1 MSITASRRSR
11 LFTSRCSAS
20 DSPIWLPMVC
30 SGESAVIGS
39 WKMIEMRPPRMSCI
53 ARPAGSRRDISTSE
67 ACFGSRKTISP
78 DSMRALRG
86 RMPMID
92 CATTD
97 LPEPDSPTSATVPP
111 AGMRN
116 DTPSTALTTP
126 ASTSRCTLRSRT
138 VMRSAIGRRSIREGL
153 RRREPAHSLQGE
165 KSFEEIPGRR
175 VMHRVVREPADG
187 LAGGEPLDRLRQRL
201 LFPHEVPAAPP
212 RHHVDVRVDLPQA
225 RRRLAAL
232 LRPIRADAADADARK
247 LIEEVRAHA
256 VPRWC
261 EHRNKFWVGY
271 RAQLGHPAGDS
282 LQRGSGRLGG
292 RIFGLLLPSRR
303 AVAVIRAV
311 LQDGDPLMQTLEE
324 VGRCVLR
331 DDGEREGNGVLL

>member
-1 MSITASRRSR
+1 
-11 LFTSRCSAS
+11 
-20 DSPIWLPMVC
+20 MVC

-53 ARPAGSRRDISTSE
+53 ARPAGSRREISTS
-67 ACFGSRKTISP
+67 ADCAGSRNTISP
-78 DSMRALRG
+78 DSMRAMRG

-138 VMRSAIGRRSIREGL
+138 VMRSAMGRRSIREGL
-153 RRREPAHSLQGE
+153 RGREPAHILQRE

-187 LAGGEPLDRLRQRL
+187 LAGGEPLDRLRQCL

-212 RHHVDVRVDLPQA
+212 RHYVDVRVDLPQA

-232 LRPIRADAADADARK
+232 LRAVRADAADAERRQLVD
-247 LIEEVRAHA
+247 EVFSDA
-256 VPRWC
+256 VPRRRK
-261 EHRNKFWVGY
+261 HRDEV
-271 RAQLGHPAGDS
+271 LAGS
-282 LQRGSGRLGG
+282 
-292 RIFGLLLPSRR
+292 
-303 AVAVIRAV
+303 
-311 LQDGDPLMQTLEE
+311 
-324 VGRCVLR
+324 
-331 DDGEREGNGVLL
+331 